1 MERLAQQMSLYAAYH
16 RNRWNRATH
25 FIGVPAIVFALFIPM
40 QWVGLGAGVTL
51 AHAFAGAVLLY
62 YVSLDLALAL
72 ATAAVVVALLLAA
85 ALAAASGA
93 AAGWTW
99 FAVFFVGG
107 WIFQLVGHVFEGR
120 RPALADN
127 VLQIFV
133 APIFLV
139 AEVVF
144 MLGFKRDLHD
154 TIEASLAQR
163 PG

>member
-1 MERLAQQMSLYAAYH
+1 MDRLAKHMSEYAAYH
-16 RNRWNRATH
+16 RNRWNRLTH
-25 FIGVPAIVFALFIPM
+25 FVGVPAIVFALFIPM
-40 QWVGLGAGVTL
+40 SWVPLGGVTL
-51 AHAFAGAVLLY
+51 AQIFAGAVLLY
-62 YVSLDLALAL
+62 YLTLDVAIAL
-72 ATAAVVVALLLAA
+72 ATAAVVIALLQAATAVAA
-85 ALAAASGA
+85 AGT

-139 AEVVF
+139 AELYIA
-144 MLGFKRDLHD
+144 LGFKRDLVQRM
-154 TIEASLAQR
+154 EAYLARR
-163 PG
+163 PA